1 MSGEQIMNDF
11 WVRIAASII
20 TATIIGVGVWMI
32 RLDYQQAEKLHGLE
46 ALIMDQVRANE
57 TRITLIERTREIEL
71 LNPMREMAV
80 RVKAI
85 EETRYTAKD
94 ALVSITAINSMLGDM
109 QKINESAR
117 ESMRVWQ
124 QHQDARIAQMKEASK

>member
-1 MSGEQIMNDF
+1 MSGEQILNDF

-46 ALIMDQVRANE
+46 TLIMDQVRANE

>member
-57 TRITLIERTREIEL
+57 TRITLIERTRESEL

-85 EETRYTAKD
+85 EETHYTAKD

-124 QHQDARIAQMKEASK
+124 QQQDARIAQMKEASK